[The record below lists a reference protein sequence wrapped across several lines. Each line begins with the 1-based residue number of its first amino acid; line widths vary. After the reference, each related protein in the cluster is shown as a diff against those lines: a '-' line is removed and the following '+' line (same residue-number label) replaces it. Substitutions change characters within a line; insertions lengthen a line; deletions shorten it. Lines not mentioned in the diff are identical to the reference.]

1 MSQIVEQ
8 HEATPTE
15 QAQPDIYADGF
26 TEDMLSA
33 MLDADKAEGDE
44 PDGEAPNADAP
55 EGEQQPAEQP
65 QEEAAPEEAPTEE
78 PQADEQPDTYEIPLF
93 GQPAKLTADQL
104 IQAAETGIQFM
115 QNRPQVEK
123 AMQLFQAVQSDQQLQ
138 GLLQAYSEGKPLPQM
153 AGHNAAGQA
162 QTPQPGTPE
171 EAMALLQQQVLAQAL
186 PSLMP
191 KIMRAVE
198 EKYKPFVDDVNNFAT
213 EARREKAFAKYQSD
227 PDYSDVSSLMTQ
239 NLQAKVA
246 EGAITMQQAAEIDAK
261 LKADPELFGQWFG
274 KFKTALQKSKQPPAA
289 TPAQAVKTVPHAPR
303 LEGSAT
309 AVAAKEE
316 RARQAMA
323 KALSGDAEAFNDL
336 FENQ

>member
-26 TEDMLSA
+26 TEDMISA

-44 PDGEAPNADAP
+44 PDGEALNADAP

-65 QEEAAPEEAPTEE
+65 QEEAAPEEAPTEDQQPE
-78 PQADEQPDTYEIPLF
+78 EQPDTYEIPLF
-93 GQPAKLTADQL
+93 GQNHKLTADQL

-138 GLLQAYSEGKPLPQM
+138 GLLQAYSEGKPLPQI
-153 AGHNAAGQA
+153 AGQNATGQA
-162 QTPQPGTPE
+162 QPQPGTPE
-171 EAMALLQQQVLAQAL
+171 EAMSLLQQQVLAQAL
-186 PSLMP
+186 PSLLP
-191 KIMRAVE
+191 QIMKAVE

-227 PDYSDVSSLMTQ
+227 PDYSDVSNLMTQ

-261 LKADPELFGQWFG
+261 LRADPELFGQWFG
-274 KFKTALQKSKQPPAA
+274 KFKTALQKSKQAPAA
-289 TPAQAVKTVPHAPR
+289 APAQAVKTVPHAPK

-316 RARQAMA
+316 RAQQAMA

>member
-1 MSQIVEQ
+1 MSQV
-8 HEATPTE
+8 TE
-15 QAQPDIYADGF
+15 QAAPIENQEEHADIYADGF
-26 TEDMLSA
+26 TEDMLSK
-33 MLDADKAEGDE
+33 MLDADKAAEDE
-44 PDGEAPNADAP
+44 PDTSDAP
-55 EGEQQPAEQP
+55 QDAAEATDP
-65 QEEAAPEEAPTEE
+65 QEAVKPDETAQDEAKAEE

-115 QNRPQVEK
+115 QNRPHVEK
-123 AMQLFQAVQSDQQLQ
+123 AMQLMQAVQGDANLQ
-138 GLLQAYSEGKPLPQM
+138 AILQAYSQGKPLPQI

-162 QTPQPGTPE
+162 QMPQPGTPE
-171 EAMALLQQQVLAQAL
+171 EAMALLQQQVLAQSL
-186 PSLMP
+186 PTLLP
-191 KIMRAVE
+191 QIMKAVE

-261 LKADPELFGQWFG
+261 LRADPELFGQWFG
-274 KFKTALQKSKQPPAA
+274 KFKTALQKSKQTPAA
-289 TPAQAVKTVPHAPR
+289 TPAPSVKTVSHAPK

-316 RARQAMA
+316 RAQQAMA
-323 KALSGDAEAFNDL
+323 KALSGDAEAFNVL